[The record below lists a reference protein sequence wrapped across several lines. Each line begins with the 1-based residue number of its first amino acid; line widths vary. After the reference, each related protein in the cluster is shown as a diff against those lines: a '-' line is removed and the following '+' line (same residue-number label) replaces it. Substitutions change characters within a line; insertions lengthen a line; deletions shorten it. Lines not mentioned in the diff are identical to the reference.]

1 MKAANMKRKTS
12 NVLSFIFRSIKQK
25 SVSRVSLCHLKERD
39 WAMAHFLSDVFYA
52 GPFRYLMKSCTASA
66 VDLSCSTVPPAGKH
80 GSLQQLQRRPLWGS
94 ARYLAIMC
102 SNYRLKLIKGQLPQH
117 LLTPLALEKHT
128 KTGKPQRFKL
138 PQISFFVWYIN
149 LFSFNLKSLDLFKC
163 WLQCWSL

>member
-1 MKAANMKRKTS
+1 
-12 NVLSFIFRSIKQK
+12 
-25 SVSRVSLCHLKERD
+25 
-39 WAMAHFLSDVFYA
+39 MAHFLSDVFYA

-128 KTGKPQRFKL
+128 KTGKPQRSKL
-138 PQISFFVWYIN
+138 SLNHHIINIRVQTQKGWTSTSIATPCCQIFILSLKCLSGYGLSQFATESFVTY
-149 LFSFNLKSLDLFKC
+149 K
-163 WLQCWSL
+163 QT